1 MPRTHSKRHLGLH
14 FRVRPL
20 LVGFVVSALSL
31 ALTVLVVPHV
41 YYSGDYPV
49 LSWFFIS
56 AVFGLLMAFVKPLLQ
71 LVLLPLLFVSYGLVI
86 VLINTIVLWL
96 LALVFPARFHYEQ
109 FIWLVVAGLV
119 SGFLITLLADLFG
132 LSPPIIEG
140 GPAALR
146 EEMARAKPGHVEEQL
161 LEAASRGKQKHDGGR
176 SESDSEPTGEERP

>member
-1 MPRTHSKRHLGLH
+1 MPRTDAKRHLGLH

-20 LVGFVVSALSL
+20 LVRFVVSALSL

-86 VLINTIVLWL
+86 VLINTIVIWL
-96 LALVFPARFHYEQ
+96 LALVFPARFHVRAPH
-109 FIWLVVAGLV
+109 LVARRRPRQRVADHP
-119 SGFLITLLADLFG
+119 ARRLFG

-161 LEAASRGKQKHDGGR
+161 LDAASRGKQ
-176 SESDSEPTGEERP
+176 TARPQSRRV